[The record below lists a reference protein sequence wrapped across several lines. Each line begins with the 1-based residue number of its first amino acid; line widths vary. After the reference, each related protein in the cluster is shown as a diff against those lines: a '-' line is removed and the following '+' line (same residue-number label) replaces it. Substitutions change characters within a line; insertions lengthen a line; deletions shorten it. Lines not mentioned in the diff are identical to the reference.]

1 MKVESKKLENGDLQI
16 VLTFDSHDQIC
27 LEHDLLDIADW
38 FAKGPSA
45 EKIHSCRKRMI
56 NENKDLLMKD
66 PSLLAKPLSEV
77 NAILEDPLKCVE
89 CIKNLQDYK
98 NRAQREALK

>member
-1 MKVESKKLENGDLQI
+1 MKAESRKLENGDLQV

-27 LEHDLLDIADW
+27 LEHDLLDIVDW
-38 FAKGPSA
+38 FSKGPSA

-66 PSLLAKPLSEV
+66 PSLLSKPMSEV
-77 NAILEDPLKCVE
+77 NAILEDPIKCVE
-89 CIKNLQDYK
+89 CIKKLPSYR
-98 NRAQREALK
+98 NRAQREAQK